1 MINEIESYKSKNND
15 KYSSGKKQKIFIMT
29 EPNFYE
35 KKLFS
40 KTMKNIREITLNR
53 KKVKKYSINIRNELI
68 KKMEKKPK
76 LKEKQI
82 YSPLYVQIRKSL
94 RDIENEKKIAEK
106 YILSEKDVIKK
117 IKIPLYNSI
126 FKLSQKKSSL
136 LLENEEKN
144 NNYFDKP
151 EKTKSSNIRKNN
163 IFFKTFS
170 GNILSNKII
179 ERNKDKNKTSKI
191 FFRTEYNND
200 LNISNNNN
208 NTNILS
214 PTNSNSPI
222 ITKKSTIIKTETNEP
237 QLNININN
245 STINKTIENNN
256 IQELKNSIIEN
267 KVRYK
272 TYFIEYEPDW
282 YNKNKFI
289 KKIIDKNMVLNS
301 HFQKSIIT
309 DELALIFENM
319 KIFQSQYL
327 IDKNLPKYFNKI
339 SWYTQKALNLNLE
352 EATGL
357 LTEISYLLL
366 NGYENIMQN
375 FISNPIERITKKKL
389 KSVYDEKKEFITDI
403 YTFSETYIFLQVCYE
418 AYCIITSHK
427 DEYYISKKNFEILIQ
442 YLDRARYIISK
453 ICLDLKNMY
462 KEQNKE
468 DKKIIEDC
476 LKKIKNVNRKA
487 LINNLRLINTNIIS
501 NINFKKK
508 NLKSKVDCH
517 LKFGIFN
524 SGIDSFRYKGP
535 KKLKLSEEHLINL
548 RINKAF
554 GANSYRELKPH
565 KHIVKFD
572 INSSL
577 VNKLMKYATNE
588 FKSKVI
594 SERIRQ
600 RFIST

>member
-1 MINEIESYKSKNND
+1 MINEIGSYKSKNND
-15 KYSSGKKQKIFIMT
+15 NYFSGQKKNFLMT

-40 KTMKNIREITLNR
+40 KTMKNMREITLNR

-94 RDIENEKKIAEK
+94 KDIENEKKIAER

-126 FKLSQKKSSL
+126 FKLSQKKNSL
-136 LLENEEKN
+136 LLGNEEQN
-144 NNYFDKP
+144 NNYFAKP
-151 EKTKSSNIRKNN
+151 EKINTSYARKNN

-170 GNILSNKII
+170 ENIKNNKIN
-179 ERNKDKNKTSKI
+179 ERNEDKNKTFKN
-191 FFRTEYNND
+191 FFRTELNND
-200 LNISNNNN
+200 INITNNNI
-208 NTNILS
+208 NTLS
-214 PTNSNSPI
+214 PKNINSPVITNKNSI
-222 ITKKSTIIKTETNEP
+222 ILKTETNEI
-237 QLNININN
+237 LNKNINI
-245 STINKTIENNN
+245 STMHKTIENGN
-256 IQELKNSIIEN
+256 IQDLKNSINEN
-267 KVRYK
+267 KIRYK
-272 TYFIEYEPDW
+272 TYYIEYEPGW
-282 YNKNKFI
+282 YYRNKFI
-289 KKIIDKNMVLNS
+289 NKRIDKNMILNS
-301 HFQKSIIT
+301 HFQKSTID

-327 IDKNLPKYFNKI
+327 IDKNLPRYFNKI
-339 SWYTQKALNLNLE
+339 SWYTQKSLNINLE
-352 EATGL
+352 EAIGL

-366 NGYENIMQN
+366 NGYENIIQN
-375 FISNPIERITKKKL
+375 FISNPIERITKKKI
-389 KSVYDEKKEFITDI
+389 KNVYDEKKEFTINI
-403 YTFSETYIFLQVCYE
+403 YNFSETYIFLQVCYE
-418 AYCIITSHK
+418 AYCIITSNK
-427 DEYYISKKNFEILIQ
+427 EEYYISKKNFELLIQ
-442 YLDRARYIISK
+442 FLDRARFVISK
-453 ICLDLKNMY
+453 ICLDLQNMY
-462 KEQNKE
+462 KEQNKV

-487 LINNLRLINTNIIS
+487 LFNNLRLINKNII
-501 NINFKKK
+501 NNMNFKKK
-508 NLKSKVDCH
+508 NLKSKIDCH

-548 RINKAF
+548 RISKAF
-554 GANSYRELKPH
+554 GGNSYRELRPH
-565 KHIVKFD
+565 KHIAKFD

-577 VNKLMKYATNE
+577 INKLMKYATDE

>member
-15 KYSSGKKQKIFIMT
+15 NYSSGKKQKIFIMT

-170 GNILSNKII
+170 GNIFSNKII

-427 DEYYISKKNFEILIQ
+427 DEYY
-442 YLDRARYIISK
+442 RYIISK

-600 RFIST
+600 RFIIPEIS